1 MAISLLFT
9 ISIIQFNI
17 IKKPLFHMKET
28 RISSNCVSLNQF
40 EIDSR
45 GTYNSEL
52 KLQTVQSI
60 SKKSKISNR
69 NKRHIILFYVILRR
83 ATNFIYE
90 DKRDKNV

>member
-1 MAISLLFT
+1 
-9 ISIIQFNI
+9 
-17 IKKPLFHMKET
+17 MKET

-52 KLQTVQSI
+52 KLQTV
-60 SKKSKISNR
+60 SKKSNR

-90 DKRDKNV
+90 DKRDRNVYAIKVRE